1 MSDQNDTPPAR
12 HTSIPPAEIEAV
24 VKTENIGQVRVN
36 ASANPKVIFGENE
49 EAIENDVVE
58 QNAEEYLLKE
68 FEEVV
73 TITEVL

>member
-1 MSDQNDTPPAR
+1 MS

-24 VKTENIGQVRVN
+24 VKAENIGQIRVN
-36 ASANPKVIFGENE
+36 VSADPEEIFGEDE
-49 EAIENDVVE
+49 EAIDEDADDGFGDEVK

-73 TITEVL
+73 TITEVV